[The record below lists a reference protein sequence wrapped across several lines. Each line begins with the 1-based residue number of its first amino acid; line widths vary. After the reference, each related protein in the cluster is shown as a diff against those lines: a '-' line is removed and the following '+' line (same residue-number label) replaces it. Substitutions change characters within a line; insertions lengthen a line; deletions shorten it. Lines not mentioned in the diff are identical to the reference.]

1 MKAKAKRLAVI
12 HQSSNNEEKVS
23 KLRETY
29 VANSE
34 RYAEKEYS
42 RCGRSG
48 LVLPRISLGY
58 WHNFGD
64 TTPLDRQRE
73 ITLSAFDMGIT
84 YFDLANNYGPPYGSA
99 EVNFGTVFSQ
109 DLRPYRDEMI
119 IASKA
124 GFDMWPGPYGEWP
137 SRKNMLASLD
147 QSLRRLQ
154 VDYVDIF
161 YAHRPDPR
169 IPIEETVGA
178 LATAYQQGKALYVGI
193 SNYYTPAEVDQVVAA
208 LGAWNIPLTINQLR
222 YSMLDRRIENG
233 VLDAL
238 AEAGS
243 GVALF
248 SPLEQ
253 GLLTDRYL
261 KGVPTDSRAAVGH
274 FLKSQQ
280 ITEEYLQTA
289 EKLNEVA
296 QERGQSLA
304 QLALSWALRDQ
315 RITTAIVGASSVAQL
330 QANVAAADGPALTD
344 EELAA
349 IDAAIGVP
357 IQR

>member
-1 MKAKAKRLAVI
+1 M
-12 HQSSNNEEKVS
+12 QD
-23 KLRETY
+23 TY
-29 VANSE
+29 VAAPG
-34 RYAEKEYS
+34 RYDHKDYFRS
-42 RCGRSG
+42 GRSG

-64 TTPLDRQRE
+64 TAPLERQRE
-73 ITLSAFDMGIT
+73 VTRRAFDLGIT

-99 EVNFGTVFSQ
+99 ERNFGQIFRQ
-109 DLRPYRDEMI
+109 DFRPYRDEMI

-147 QSLRRLQ
+147 QSLQRLGL
-154 VDYVDIF
+154 DYVDIF

-169 IPIEETVGA
+169 IPIEETAGA

-193 SNYYTPAEVDQVVAA
+193 SNYYTPAEVDEVVRA
-208 LGAWNIPLTINQLR
+208 LSAWNIPLTINQLR

-233 VLDAL
+233 VIDRLDQV
-238 AEAGS
+238 GS
-243 GVALF
+243 GIALF

-261 KGVPTDSRAAVGH
+261 HGIPEDSRAAVGH
-274 FLKSQQ
+274 FLTGDK
-280 ITEEYLQTA
+280 ITEAYLHSA
-289 EKLNEVA
+289 RKLNALA

-304 QLALSWALRDQ
+304 QMALAWAVKDP
-315 RITTAIVGASSVAQL
+315 RITTAIIGASSVAQL
-330 QANVAAADGPALTD
+330 EANVAALNNGEFTA
-344 EELAA
+344 EELTE
-349 IDAAIGVP
+349 IDAAIGIP